1 MKESHSSS
9 QQNVVAG
16 KSAHKKVK
24 VNIENES
31 PVKKTHHHH
40 YGSEN
45 ISTSSAKKQAGKENG
60 QRRRKLERANTAKA

>member
-1 MKESHSSS
+1 LKECNPSS

-45 ISTSSAKKQAGKENG
+45 ISTSSAKK
-60 QRRRKLERANTAKA
+60 